1 MKKFKKIIAMY
12 LATVMSVCLISS
24 MCAYADGA
32 KTEYPFRFNEV
43 TNVPHMRHME
53 TIEIGENQN
62 AITLE
67 FKEVSN
73 PCNNFYISL
82 YNVTN
87 EDEGYI
93 VKCMGPIKMD
103 KFTFTGLKAGI
114 KYKVSL
120 SAAINIEAVDGT
132 IYAH

>member
-1 MKKFKKIIAMY
+1 MKKKIFTI
-12 LATVMSVCLISS
+12 LMSVCLISS
-24 MCAYADGA
+24 MCVYAAGETV
-32 KTEYPFRFNEV
+32 KYPFRFDEV
-43 TNVPHMRHME
+43 TNVPYMRHVE
-53 TIEIGENQN
+53 TIEIGENQSSL
-62 AITLE
+62 TLD

-73 PCNNFYISL
+73 SCNNFYISL

-93 VKCMGPIKMD
+93 IKCMGPIKTD
-103 KFTFTGLKAGI
+103 KFTFTGLKHGI

-120 SAAINIEAVDGT
+120 SAAINIESVDGT